1 MKNEWVPV
9 EEDTHQI
16 GLAYKNLSDDVYVR
30 FSDGTTGV
38 GYYDYRSYCWRNFES
53 KEYKDCDI
61 VSWKSI

>member
-9 EEDTHQI
+9 EEDTPQI

-53 KEYKDCDI
+53 KEYKDGDI